1 MLLRNMKR
9 ADSPGSMGTKAD
21 TPASKWLRS
30 HKPHQPLSKGEPVR
44 PFPSSGREGSAS
56 GVDFFPHFLHH
67 LVRSKQIHDRCKKP
81 AHSPAG
87 REAEVPVGKGA
98 QMTVRPISPQEEEDG
113 GHEKGTQLGQ
123 NRELL
128 NILGGMRQ
136 MPVEFGH
143 LGVQAIDRQMGVKP
157 RKQQDGMDDE
167 HKLDG
172 PGRLSGEKVHAFSPS
187 FPRRLIKRI
196 RPGSCMEPGLE
207 ASDESQIL
215 DSRGDDFSSSDPC
228 RMEPRRKIAPS

>member
-1 MLLRNMKR
+1 MVEEPQAPPTFEQRGTRPTLSFLG
-9 ADSPGSMGTKAD
+9 PG
-21 TPASKWLRS
+21 RIC
-30 HKPHQPLSKGEPVR
+30 V
-44 PFPSSGREGSAS
+44 
-56 GVDFFPHFLHH
+56 GVAFLPHFLHH
-67 LVRSKQIHDRCKKP
+67 LVRSKQIHDRYEIP
-81 AHSPAG
+81 ADSPAG

-98 QMTVRPISPQEEEDG
+98 QMTVRPISPQEKEDG

-187 FPRRLIKRI
+187 SPRRLIKRI

-215 DSRGDDFSSSDPC
+215 DSRGGRFFVERPLPYGAETENRSLLTFGLQACPVSSP
-228 RMEPRRKIAPS
+228 KT